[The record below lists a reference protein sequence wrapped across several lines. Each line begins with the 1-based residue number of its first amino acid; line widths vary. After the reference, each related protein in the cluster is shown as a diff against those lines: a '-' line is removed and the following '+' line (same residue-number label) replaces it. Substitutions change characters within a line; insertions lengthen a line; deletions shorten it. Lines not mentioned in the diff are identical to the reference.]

1 MKRQV
6 KLTYSQV
13 KQVDTCKE
21 NDMDVDKDSG
31 RGQQAQRQKMGVLG
45 APFAQLKPKS
55 SMMVSLDMI
64 VLINHLPEVFQ
75 RSHTPARRSEKWRKK
90 MR

>member
-1 MKRQV
+1 MKCQV
-6 KLTYSQV
+6 KQTYSQV
-13 KQVDTCKE
+13 KQVDTCEE

-31 RGQQAQRQKMGVLG
+31 RGQQAQRQKTGVLG

-64 VLINHLPEVFQ
+64 VLKSL
-75 RSHTPARRSEKWRKK
+75 T
-90 MR
+90 